1 MQFLFHKWDKVSLN
15 RPSKICGRQHSKNF
29 TWSILEYVVNKWHWY
44 LYLVWFTGF
53 QFYASNQVKLCCRK
67 AQEYIHFV
75 PTKLD
80 FHQHPVVTIIGGSW
94 FYKAR
99 QEMIQGKWS
108 GCIVVQQAVADYG
121 GHYVREPTSLRDSHL
136 LLSQNQNQNIIINI
150 G

>member
-1 MQFLFHKWDKVSLN
+1 MQFLFHKWDKVFLN

-99 QEMIQGKWS
+99 QEMIQGKWNFNIQS
-108 GCIVVQQAVADYG
+108 GCS
-121 GHYVREPTSLRDSHL
+121 RLRRTLCQRTNFITRLPLTFKSKPK
-136 LLSQNQNQNIIINI
+136 SKYNN
-150 G
+150 